1 MTQKNHIR
9 TGRKYTAFLPNPSLC
24 LEQVAEKH
32 QGRNTKVLPVYCRMR
47 RNVPMKFNHLLAF
60 VPLTLVGMW
69 VVTCDDGQSESIEE
83 WAVRLSGTSSK
94 CSGLLEIYLK
104 GKWKSIC
111 STGWTQQN
119 ADLACKELGCGFPF
133 GLLQPFAEEPQKQE
147 ALVLGCQ
154 GNETALE
161 DCTLQESNCTSHLAL
176 VCQDPMETSTASQP
190 TTAPFVTSLKPTD
203 TPRIRLEDGTSLCSG
218 TTELKFG
225 GHWEM
230 VCLAL
235 QSWWSGLA
243 PRDCQGAKC
252 DASVGL
258 KDLAWRNPLPAHW
271 SAVQC
276 EQRNLSLGCLD
287 KTQGCLITLVKCSV
301 SKPRVSNTETVLGI
315 LLGLVLT
322 AALLFFCVPPAYK
335 KLVKKYSKN
344 REHQWIGPNGMNQN
358 VSFHRSS
365 SVTFQPRPESQEVQ
379 EENKYPA
386 LKKNFHL
393 SPYAALE
400 GASNRSSNPPDNSS
414 DSDYDLCSAQRL

>member
-1 MTQKNHIR
+1 
-9 TGRKYTAFLPNPSLC
+9 
-24 LEQVAEKH
+24 
-32 QGRNTKVLPVYCRMR
+32 
-47 RNVPMKFNHLLAF
+47 MKFNHLLAF
-60 VPLTLVGMW
+60 VPWTLVGMW
-69 VVTCDDGQSESIEE
+69 VVTSDDRQSESPEE

-119 ADLACKELGCGFPF
+119 ADLACKQLGCGFPF

-161 DCTLQESNCTSHLAL
+161 DCAQQESNCTSHLAL

-225 GHWEM
+225 GRWEM

-252 DASVGL
+252 DASIGL

-271 SAVQC
+271 STVQC

-287 KTQGCLITLVKCSV
+287 KTQGCLITLVKCS
-301 SKPRVSNTETVLGI
+301 
-315 LLGLVLT
+315 
-322 AALLFFCVPPAYK
+322 AYK